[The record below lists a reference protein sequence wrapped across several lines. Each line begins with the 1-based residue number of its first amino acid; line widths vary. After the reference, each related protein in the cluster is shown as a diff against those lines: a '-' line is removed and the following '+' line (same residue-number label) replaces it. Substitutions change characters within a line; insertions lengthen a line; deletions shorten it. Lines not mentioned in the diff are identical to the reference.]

1 MSGFFEEEHEKR
13 AELEPVSVPGLRLV
27 AARPP
32 VEGLLFPLNG
42 TEPRAAEQY
51 RIIRTK
57 VLMAPRAIRML
68 CVSSPQVGDG
78 KSITAVNLAG
88 ALALKLGQSVLLVD
102 GDFRRSSLG
111 ALLGVPSS
119 PGLAEVLAGNC
130 GWKDA
135 VARLEN
141 PPNLYFLPAGQN
153 TAHPAELFDSPAWSA
168 TCFELRRHFH
178 CIVVDCPPVG
188 LVADYYLIEAAADAV
203 IVVVRPDHTLRSLC
217 FKALDTVPPEK
228 LLGVII
234 NMAPAWFLSKPAAHG
249 YPYYAER
256 AGKRRGQ
263 EEGAS

>member
-88 ALALKLGQSVLLVD
+88 PVGLARGRRLSPFQ
-102 GDFRRSSLG
+102 FRGSAGG
-111 ALLGVPSS
+111 ALL
-119 PGLAEVLAGNC
+119 AGI
-130 GWKDA
+130 GGS
-135 VARLEN
+135 AR
-141 PPNLYFLPAGQN
+141 G
-153 TAHPAELFDSPAWSA
+153 
-168 TCFELRRHFH
+168 
-178 CIVVDCPPVG
+178 
-188 LVADYYLIEAAADAV
+188 
-203 IVVVRPDHTLRSLC
+203 
-217 FKALDTVPPEK
+217 
-228 LLGVII
+228 
-234 NMAPAWFLSKPAAHG
+234 
-249 YPYYAER
+249 
-256 AGKRRGQ
+256 
-263 EEGAS
+263 